1 MKATFTPSCSTGVV
15 RIEHGF
21 EEEME
26 QSNRE
31 EHEWGLGGASEGER
45 PSSRHQVSYGGEI

>member
-1 MKATFTPSCSTGVV
+1 MEATFTLSCSTTVV

-31 EHEWGLGGASEGER
+31 EHEWGLGGATERRETKQPPPGEL
-45 PSSRHQVSYGGEI
+45 